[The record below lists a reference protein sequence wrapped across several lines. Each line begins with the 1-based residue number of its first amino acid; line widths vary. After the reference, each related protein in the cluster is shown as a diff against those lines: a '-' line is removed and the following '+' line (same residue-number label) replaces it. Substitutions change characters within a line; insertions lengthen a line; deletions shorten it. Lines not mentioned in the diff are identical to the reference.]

1 MFQSAENESSG
12 QSGLARVRS
21 PLGIGAM
28 ADPATTSA
36 PAVPPP
42 GTGRTV
48 SPETLSVSAAVL
60 GRPLAEPWR
69 RAVAMTV
76 DLLAVGLLS
85 LLSGPWLALGTGA
98 MLIVL
103 LGNAATAPAALRVA
117 RLVCRALGAA
127 VVVFAV
133 LAIGH
138 SPILRERGLV
148 LDALV
153 GRTESPAMRESVW
166 IRPEAGP
173 AELRET
179 AGRLERQVEA
189 LKTEVRE
196 REAAGASWVHQ
207 TKAFAAAL
215 GVTFG
220 WSGIYFTLL
229 AGALNGRTPGKAAL
243 GLRAVKLNGQ
253 PFTFFDAFIRHGGYV
268 AGVAMGLM
276 GFLKVLWDPNRQ
288 TIEDRVAATVVI
300 RGS

>member
-12 QSGLARVRS
+12 QSGLARPRS
-21 PLGIGAM
+21 TLGIDPM
-28 ADPATTSA
+28 DDPATTSA
-36 PAVPPP
+36 PAAAPV
-42 GTGRTV
+42 GRTV
-48 SPETLSVSAAVL
+48 SPDTLVVAPAVL
-60 GRPLAEPWR
+60 GRVLAEPWR
-69 RAVAMTV
+69 RAGAIAV

-85 LLSGPWLALGTGA
+85 LLSGPWLALATGA

-103 LGNAATAPAALRVA
+103 LGNAATAPMALKVA
-117 RLVCRALGAA
+117 RVVCRGLGA
-127 VVVFAV
+127 VVIVLAV

-138 SPILRERGLV
+138 SPVLRERGLA

-153 GRTESPAMRESVW
+153 GRTESDAMRYSVW
-166 IRPEAGP
+166 VRPEDGV

-179 AGRLERQVEA
+179 ARKLEQQVDA
-189 LKTEVRE
+189 LKKEVRE
-196 REAAGASWVHQ
+196 REAAGASWLHQ

-220 WSGIYFTLL
+220 WSGVYFTLL

-288 TIEDRVAATVVI
+288 AIEDRVAATVVV
-300 RGS
+300 RGP

>member
-12 QSGLARVRS
+12 QSGLARAES
-21 PLGIGAM
+21 PRGIGAM
-28 ADPATTSA
+28 ADPALPPVPGA
-36 PAVPPP
+36 KPA
-42 GTGRTV
+42 GRTV
-48 SPETLSVSAAVL
+48 VAETLAVAPEVL
-60 GRPLAEPWR
+60 ARFLAEPWR
-69 RAVAMTV
+69 RAAAMAV
-76 DLLAVGLLS
+76 DLVAVGLLS

-103 LGNAATAPAALRVA
+103 LGNAAGAPTALKVA
-117 RLVCRALGAA
+117 RVLCRTLGAGI
-127 VVVFAV
+127 VVLAV

-138 SPILRERGLV
+138 SPVLRDRGLALDV
-148 LDALV
+148 LT
-153 GRTESPAMRESVW
+153 GRTESDAMRYSVW
-166 IRPEAGP
+166 VRPEDGI

-179 AGRLERQVEA
+179 AAKLERQVDA
-189 LKTEVRE
+189 LKKELRD
-196 REAAGASWVHQ
+196 RDAAGASWLQQ

-220 WSGIYFTLL
+220 WSGVYFTLL

-288 TIEDRVAATVVI
+288 AIEDRVAATVVV
-300 RGS
+300 RGA

>member
-12 QSGLARVRS
+12 QSGLARAQS

-28 ADPATTSA
+28 ADPASPSVDTAKS
-36 PAVPPP
+36 V
-42 GTGRTV
+42 GRTV
-48 SPETLSVSAAVL
+48 TAETLSVSPEVL
-60 GRPLAEPWR
+60 GRALAEPWR
-69 RAVAMTV
+69 RAGAMAV
-76 DLLAVGLLS
+76 DLLAVGMLS

-103 LGNAATAPAALRVA
+103 LGNAATAPVALKVA
-117 RLVCRALGAA
+117 RIVCRGLGA
-127 VVVFAV
+127 VVVVLAV

-138 SPILRERGLV
+138 SPVLRERGLA
-148 LDALV
+148 LDALT
-153 GRTESPAMRESVW
+153 GRTESAAMRETVW
-166 IRPEAGP
+166 VRPEAGT
-173 AELRET
+173 AELRD
-179 AGRLERQVEA
+179 AIGQLERQVDA
-189 LKTEVRE
+189 LKTEVRA
-196 REAAGASWVHQ
+196 RDAAGTSWLHQ

-220 WSGIYFTLL
+220 WSGVYFTLL

-288 TIEDRVAATVVI
+288 AIEDRVAATVVV
-300 RGS
+300 R